1 MTAAGLA
8 ERAFDH
14 SQKIPLAVEFGTTP
28 RTLPGKLPGYAIFQR
43 LGIPEVVRA
52 FDENESLFVR
62 LLAGRKFA
70 SVLNQHMGYWEK
82 RVPPG
87 QQCYVHYAI
96 GRDEV
101 MTEAFEQLKG
111 TERGWVLKGVYHTE
125 PQSSAYPASFPV
137 SPAPYHWSPDET
149 LAFTQDSVFW
159 FNFFPAQP
167 ALFEKTFAVWA
178 LFQMYPHRERGEC
191 NQLCAWEGKQRLEVE
206 GVDPFVQV
214 NLNRFTSLPGYFNS
228 AHEAGRH
235 TFTLDS
241 EYLWY
246 GMLLRKLP

>member
-1 MTAAGLA
+1 
-8 ERAFDH
+8 
-14 SQKIPLAVEFGTTP
+14 
-28 RTLPGKLPGYAIFQR
+28 
-43 LGIPEVVRA
+43 
-52 FDENESLFVR
+52 
-62 LLAGRKFA
+62 
-70 SVLNQHMGYWEK
+70 MG
-82 RVPPG
+82 
-87 QQCYVHYAI
+87 
-96 GRDEV
+96 
-101 MTEAFEQLKG
+101 
-111 TERGWVLKGVYHTE
+111 
-125 PQSSAYPASFPV
+125 
-137 SPAPYHWSPDET
+137 PAPYHWSPDET

-167 ALFEKTFAVWA
+167 ALFEKTFATWV

-214 NLNRFTSLPGYFNS
+214 NLNRFSSLPGYFNS

-246 GMLLRKLP
+246 GMLLRKMP